1 MYDISKTYSEVPGIK
16 KKNDGRFSNSGC
28 QLGYYD
34 ITSTVI
40 ANINANVRDF
50 FKD

>member
-1 MYDISKTYSEVPGIK
+1 MTWD
-16 KKNDGRFSNSGC
+16 SNYPLIFLHFKPIFVAFKYSGC

-34 ITSTVI
+34 FTSTVI

>member
-1 MYDISKTYSEVPGIK
+1 MVCSLIFLHFKPIFVAFKY
-16 KKNDGRFSNSGC
+16 SGC